1 MKNQNIRAII
11 FDFDGTLADT
21 LDAIRAAVN
30 NTMRHFGHPEKSR
43 DEVRLAIGDG
53 ALKLISRVLPKDL
66 ATDAAYVGRV
76 LDYYS
81 DEYAHTFLMT
91 DRCYPGMQEA
101 IAGLVRRGYRLAI
114 LSNKPDRFIRELT
127 ELLFR
132 EDEICFAAGQTG
144 LPVKPNPTS
153 ALLTASKLGVGLPS
167 APLWGQRHRYSD
179 RRNAGMTTVGCT
191 WGYRDARARRAGADF
206 IIDRRPGCLSCS
218 RNITNGEVQGRI
230 MIQEN

>member
-30 NTMRHFGHPEKSR
+30 NTLRHFGHPEKSR

-53 ALKLISRVLPKDL
+53 ARKLITRVLPEDRS
-66 ATDAAYVGRV
+66 ADAVYVGRV

-81 DEYAHTFLMT
+81 NEYAHTFLMT
-91 DRCYPGMQEA
+91 DRCYPGMQET
-101 IAGLVRRGYRLAI
+101 ISGLVRRGYRLAI

-132 EDEICFAAGQTG
+132 DGEISFAAGQTG
-144 LPVKPNPTS
+144 LPVKPDPTS
-153 ALLTASKLGVGLPS
+153 ALMTASKRGVDPAECAFVGD
-167 APLWGQRHRYSD
+167 SD
-179 RRNAGMTTVGCT
+179 IDILTGRNAGMTTVGCT
-191 WGYRDARARRAGADF
+191 WGYRDAEELRRAGADF
-206 IIDRRPGCLSCS
+206 IIDSPAGLLELFLK
-218 RNITNGEVQGRI
+218 I
-230 MIQEN
+230 